1 MEQPLTSPA
10 YNRTF
15 EDFNHPLM
23 QRFRELAYGEDIGQH
38 SWTSADELRAICA
51 SIQRN
56 TDRVDC
62 GCGAGGPL
70 TFIVQ
75 STGCRGAGCDISDSA
90 LEAARGRAQE
100 MGISELVSFFRADCD
115 SPLSLPSNG
124 FDTAISIDVI
134 LHLRTRCEFL
144 KQVKGVL
151 KPGGKFIFT
160 DAGILTGTMTDAERE
175 RRTFFGYT
183 DFVDQGFN
191 ERSIATAG
199 LVIEGLVDSTNV
211 LIANA
216 SGRLRARQV
225 LWKELSSFEGPE
237 MFRKQISYLETVVD
251 LAQRGVLSRF
261 TYTCSAQETR

>member
-1 MEQPLTSPA
+1 MKQPLPPPA

-15 EDFNHPLM
+15 EDFNQPLM

-38 SWTSADELRAICA
+38 SWTSAEELRTICT

-56 TDRVDC
+56 SDIVDF

-75 STGCRGAGCDISDSA
+75 SMGCRGAGCDISESA
-90 LEAARGRAQE
+90 LEAARGRAQQ

-124 FDTAISIDVI
+124 LDTAISIDVI
-134 LHLRTRCEFL
+134 LHLRNRCEFL
-144 KQVKGVL
+144 RQVNRVL

-160 DAGILTGTMTDAERE
+160 DAGILTGAITDAERE

-191 ERSIATAG
+191 ERSIANAG
-199 LVIEGLVDSTNV
+199 LVIEGVVDSTSV

-216 SGRLRARQV
+216 SGRLQARQV
-225 LWKELSSFEGPE
+225 LWKELSSLEGPE
-237 MFRKQISYLETVVD
+237 TFRKQVSYLETVVD

-261 TYTCSAQETR
+261 TYTCAAQGIS

>member
-23 QRFRELAYGEDIGQH
+23 QSFRELAYGEDIGQH
-38 SWTSADELRAICA
+38 SWTSADELRTICA
-51 SIQRN
+51 SIHRN
-56 TDRVDC
+56 SDIVDF

-70 TFIVQ
+70 TFIVK

-90 LEAARGRAQE
+90 VQAARGRAKQ

-115 SPLSLPSNG
+115 SSLPLPSSE

-134 LHLRTRCEFL
+134 LHLRDRRAFL
-144 KQVKGVL
+144 RQVNRIL

-160 DAGILTGTMTDAERE
+160 DAGILTGIMTDAERE
-175 RRTFFGYT
+175 RRTFFGYS

-199 LVIEGLVDSTNV
+199 LVIEGVFDSTNV

-237 MFRKQISYLETVVD
+237 TFRKQISYLETVVD
-251 LAQRGVLSRF
+251 LAHRGVLSRF